1 MISDLRHRLLETPRL
16 KLRHIVA
23 EDIEKIF
30 EGLSHPEVIRYY
42 GVSYDTL
49 EATEIQMKW
58 FRSLEENNEGKWWAI
73 RLKAGGDFVGAV
85 GFNNFRQV
93 ENKVEI
99 GFWLLRQFWGQGLM
113 HEAVKIS
120 IEAAFKAEIKT
131 IEAIVESGNEASMR
145 LLKELN
151 FRFVR
156 RINSA
161 EFKDGNPI
169 DLLFFQLNKSS
180 FQQ

>member
-1 MISDLRHRLLETPRL
+1 MISDLKHRLLETPRL
-16 KLRHIVA
+16 KLRHIVPD
-23 EDIEKIF
+23 DIEKIF

-58 FRSLEENNEGKWWAI
+58 FRSLEENNVGKWWAI
-73 RLKAGGDFVGAV
+73 RLKAGGDFLGAV

-120 IEAAFKAEIKT
+120 IEAAFKAQIKT
-131 IEAIVESGNEASMR
+131 IEATVESGNEASMR
-145 LLKELN
+145 LLKELK
-151 FRFVR
+151 FHCVR
-156 RINSA
+156 RVNNA
-161 EFKDGNPI
+161 EIKNGKAI
-169 DLLFFQLNKSS
+169 DLLFFEIN
-180 FQQ
+180 QQVIQQ